1 MPFQKGFSG
10 NKNGRPV
17 GAINRTGLQLRET
30 IAAFLES
37 NFRKIV
43 IDFKK
48 LPPKERAKLYCDLL
62 QYAVP
67 RLQSVSNEM
76 AIEIKGNDIDYSKL
90 SDQALNEIIA
100 ASNNSKTFL
109 DF

>member
-1 MPFQKGFSG
+1 M
-10 NKNGRPV
+10 
-17 GAINRTGLQLRET
+17 QLRET

-37 NFRKIV
+37 NFKKVV

-48 LPPKERAKLYCDLL
+48 LSPKERANLYCDLL

-76 AIEIKGNDIDYSKL
+76 AFVIKENDIDYSKL
-90 SDQALNEIIA
+90 SDETLNDIIA
-100 ASNNSKTFL
+100 ATSSNFNK
-109 DF
+109 